1 MKNLIIFSL
10 IVISFSSCVTSR
22 DYQQLQQQNQAL
34 GELVG
39 RLRNMNEEL
48 TSDKFTTVSF
58 SHSKIA
64 KLSEAEEKQKND
76 LILLQQ
82 RYAQLQR
89 EVNQL
94 SVEVQKKNNE
104 NLALRLQIDST
115 QNIKLKEME
124 ELQGKLQWVYTKYK
138 VKK

>member
-1 MKNLIIFSL
+1 MKNLIILAL
-10 IVISFSSCVTSR
+10 IVLSFSSCVTSR
-22 DYQQLQQQNQAL
+22 DYQQLKQQNQAL

-39 RLRNMNEEL
+39 RLRSMNEEL

-138 VKK
+138 VKR